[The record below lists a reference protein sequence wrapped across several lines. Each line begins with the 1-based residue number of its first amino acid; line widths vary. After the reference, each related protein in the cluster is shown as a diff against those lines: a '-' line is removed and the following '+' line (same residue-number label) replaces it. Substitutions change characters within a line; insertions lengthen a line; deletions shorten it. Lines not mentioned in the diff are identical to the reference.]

1 MNTTLQQL
9 RQQHGYS
16 MVEVASKTGIPVRQ
30 IAAAE
35 HGVQSLDPQQ
45 LAQLSALYNVAT
57 KQLVGRTVSRVS
69 TPFLWIMG
77 VGLIF
82 LLAAGAV
89 VLGGTMMVMSM
100 PATRTMIE
108 SRVIPQVAQSPIGAS
123 AQLRQRL
130 LQMALTPN
138 SAQQAMMDTESADTP
153 SEGATVVLLNV
164 EPLAAIA
171 SKRGLPGAPFG
182 CPVKPADGA
191 VVMTQGYAVGT
202 HAPAAIW
209 GAVDLAVDSNG
220 DGYADP
226 SATLGAPIV
235 ALHSGIARVVPNNW
249 LAGNYV
255 KITDEVNGW
264 ATAYAHLNELN
275 IVSGQRVE
283 PGMIIGWVGTTGYSS
298 GPHLH
303 YEVYQNDININPL
316 SILECW

>member
-1 MNTTLQQL
+1 
-9 RQQHGYS
+9 
-16 MVEVASKTGIPVRQ
+16 
-30 IAAAE
+30 
-35 HGVQSLDPQQ
+35 
-45 LAQLSALYNVAT
+45 
-57 KQLVGRTVSRVS
+57 
-69 TPFLWIMG
+69 
-77 VGLIF
+77 
-82 LLAAGAV
+82 
-89 VLGGTMMVMSM
+89 VMSM

-108 SRVIPQVAQSPIGAS
+108 SRVVPQVEQSPIGAS

-138 SAQQAMMDTESADTP
+138 SAQQAIITTAGAGTTEGS
-153 SEGATVVLLNV
+153 TVMLTNM

-182 CPVKPADGA
+182 CPVKPQAGA

-209 GAVDLAVDSNG
+209 GAVDLAVDGNG

-226 SATLGAPIV
+226 SATLGTPIV
-235 ALHSGIARVVPNNW
+235 ALHSGIAHVVPNNW